1 MCHVSIS
8 FNNQCEQLPPIKE
21 VRPELC
27 GVFSQVLQDVLHRV
41 DKAFQNF
48 FRRVKANQKP
58 GFPRFQGRNRYGSFT
73 YPQAGWSLSSS
84 GPVGQNEKLTLSK
97 IGTIKIKL
105 HREVMG
111 KVKTCTINRDG
122 SQWYVT
128 FAVETDIAPAVNIG
142 PVVGIDMGLENFANL
157 STGEQIKNPRHFRK
171 GQKALAKVQRRYAK
185 IKHLPRRDL
194 KKIKTL
200 KALQSCHR
208 NVRNRRND
216 FLHKTSTNIANNY
229 SVIAVE
235 NLNIKGLASGMLAK
249 SVNDVGWSYFFAMLG
264 YKVENTGSKL
274 IKVDPRQTSQIC
286 PECDAITKKELSER
300 WHSCP
305 CGASMHRDIAA
316 AKVILSRGLAAVR
329 NQSVEA
335 APL

>member
-1 MCHVSIS
+1 
-8 FNNQCEQLPPIKE
+8 
-21 VRPELC
+21 
-27 GVFSQVLQDVLHRV
+27 
-41 DKAFQNF
+41 
-48 FRRVKANQKP
+48 
-58 GFPRFQGRNRYGSFT
+58 
-73 YPQAGWSLSSS
+73 
-84 GPVGQNEKLTLSK
+84 
-97 IGTIKIKL
+97 
-105 HREVMG
+105 MG

-128 FAVETDIAPAVNIG
+128 FAVETDIAPAVNTG

-157 STGEQIKNPRHFRK
+157 STGEQIENPRHFRK

-286 PECDAITKKELSER
+286 PECDAISKKELSER